1 MQAYSCVG
9 LSARR
14 STDRAIRVTNDNR
27 GSKRAALKAASTP
40 RTALVIGAG
49 HNGLVCAFYLAR
61 AGFAVTVLERRDTV
75 GGAAVTEEFH
85 PGFRN
90 SMASYTVSLL
100 APKVIADMG
109 LHERGLRILER
120 PIANFLPLDDGRY
133 LKVGGGLARTQTEF
147 AKFSTRD
154 AERLPAYYEMLDGI
168 GDLLRELSLQTPPD
182 LGALLRS
189 GTRGLRQA
197 RTFSKLSIEQRRDL
211 LDLFSE
217 SAADFL
223 GGWFEAEPVLAA
235 FAFDSVVGNLAS
247 PCTPGSAYVLLHHT
261 FGGVNGK
268 KGQWGHAVGGMGAIT
283 QAMAQACR
291 DAGVT
296 VELEAP
302 IERLLVDAGRIRGV
316 RLADGSERL
325 AGVVAANVNPKLLFG
340 QLTAPEDLPAAFR
353 ARMERYRCESGT
365 FRMNVALSELPRFAS
380 LPEAGE
386 HLASGIVMAPS
397 MAYMDRAWRDAV
409 EHGWSRLPVVEML
422 IPSTVDDTLAPR
434 GAHVASLFC
443 QHFRYALPGGRDW
456 DDARDEAADLVID
469 TVERF
474 APGFRRSVVGRVA
487 LSPLDL
493 ERKFGLVG
501 GDIMHGQ
508 MSLDQLWAA
517 RPMLG
522 HGDYRTP
529 IAGLYMCGAGTHPG
543 GGVSGMPGH
552 NAAREI
558 GRDSSR
564 LQALKLALA
573 GR

>member
-1 MQAYSCVG
+1 MNPS
-9 LSARR
+9 LR
-14 STDRAIRVTNDNR
+14 
-27 GSKRAALKAASTP
+27 K
-40 RTALVIGAG
+40 TALVIGAG

-61 AGFAVTVLERRDTV
+61 AGFKVTVLERRGVV

-90 SMASYTVSLL
+90 SVASYTVSLL
-100 APKVIADMG
+100 APRVIADMG

-120 PIANFLPLDDGRY
+120 PISNFLPLPDGRH
-133 LKVGGGLARTQTEF
+133 LKLGGGLVRTQAEF
-147 AKFSTRD
+147 AKFSARD

-189 GTRGLRQA
+189 APRGLRQA
-197 RTFSKLSIEQRRDL
+197 RSVARLTLEQRRDL
-211 LDLFSE
+211 LALFSQ

-223 GGWFEAEPVLAA
+223 GGWFEAAPVQAA
-235 FAFDSVVGNLAS
+235 FAFDGVVGNLAS
-247 PCTPGSAYVLLHHT
+247 PWTPGSAYVLLHHT

-268 KGQWGHAVGGMGAIT
+268 KGQWGHAVGGMGTIT

-296 VELEAP
+296 IEVEAP
-302 IERLLVDAGRIRGV
+302 VESVLVEAGHVRGV
-316 RLADGSERL
+316 RLADGRERL

-340 QLTAPEDLPAAFR
+340 QLVAPADVPAAFR
-353 ARMERYRCESGT
+353 SRMQRYRCESGT
-365 FRMNVALSELPRFAS
+365 FRMNVALSELPRFAC

-397 MAYMDRAWRDAV
+397 MAYMDRAWRDAIDF
-409 EHGWSRLPVVEML
+409 GWSRAPIVEML
-422 IPSTVDDTLAPR
+422 IPSTVDDTLAPK

-443 QHFRYALPGGRDW
+443 QHFRYTLPDGRRW
-456 DDARDEAADLVID
+456 DDAREAAADLVID

-474 APGFRRSVVGRVA
+474 APGFKRSVLARSA

-493 ERKFGLVG
+493 ERTFGLVG
-501 GDIMHGQ
+501 GDIMHGN
-508 MSLDQLWAA
+508 MALDQLWAA

-529 IAGLYMCGAGTHPG
+529 IAGLYLCGAGSHPG

-558 GRDSSR
+558 GRDSSLR
-564 LQALKLALA
+564 VALTLALSW
-573 GR
+573 R

>member
-1 MQAYSCVG
+1 MK
-9 LSARR
+9 R
-14 STDRAIRVTNDNR
+14 SKQK
-27 GSKRAALKAASTP
+27 S
-40 RTALVIGAG
+40 ALVIGAG

-61 AGFAVTVLERRDTV
+61 AGFAVTVLERRGVV

-90 SMASYTVSLL
+90 SVASYTVSLL
-100 APKVIADMG
+100 APQVIADMG

-133 LKVGGGLARTQTEF
+133 LKVGGGLARTQAEF
-147 AKFSTRD
+147 AKFSARD
-154 AERLPAYYEMLDGI
+154 AERLPAYYAMLDGI

-182 LGALLRS
+182 LGALLHT
-189 GTRGLRQA
+189 GPRGLRQA
-197 RTFSKLSIEQRRDL
+197 HMFGRLSLEQRRDL

-223 GGWFEAEPVLAA
+223 GGWFESAPVQAA
-235 FAFDSVVGNLAS
+235 LAFDGVVGNLAS
-247 PCTPGSAYVLLHHT
+247 PWTPGSAYVLLHHT

-291 DAGVT
+291 DVGVT
-296 VELEAP
+296 IELEAP
-302 IERLLVDAGRIRGV
+302 VERVLVEAGRVRGV
-316 RLADGSERL
+316 LLAGGSERL
-325 AGVVAANVNPKLLFG
+325 AGVVAANVNPRLLFG
-340 QLTAPEDLPAAFR
+340 KLTAPDDLTPAFR
-353 ARMERYRCESGT
+353 SRIERYRCESGT
-365 FRMNVALSELPRFAS
+365 FRMNVALSELPRFTS
-380 LPEAGE
+380 LPELGE
-386 HLASGIVMAPS
+386 HLSSGIVMAPS
-397 MAYMDRAWRDAV
+397 MTYMDRAWRDAID
-409 EHGWSRLPVVEML
+409 HGWSRAPIVEML
-422 IPSTVDDTLAPR
+422 IPSTVDDTLAPA

-443 QHFRYALPGGRDW
+443 QHFRYALPDGRAW
-456 DDARDEAADLVID
+456 DDAARDAAAEVVIA

-474 APGFRRSVVGRVA
+474 APGFRRSLLGRSA
-487 LSPLDL
+487 LTPLDL
-493 ERKFGLVG
+493 ERTFGLVG

-522 HGDYRTP
+522 HGDYRSP
-529 IAGLYMCGAGTHPG
+529 IEGLYMCGAGTHPG
-543 GGVSGMPGH
+543 GGVSGMPGY

-558 GRDSSR
+558 GRDTSR
-564 LQALKLALA
+564 LTALKLAMT

>member
-1 MQAYSCVG
+1 MKTSMQ
-9 LSARR
+9 
-14 STDRAIRVTNDNR
+14 
-27 GSKRAALKAASTP
+27 K
-40 RTALVIGAG
+40 TALVIGAG

-61 AGFAVTVLERRDTV
+61 AGFAVTVLERRGVV

-90 SMASYTVSLL
+90 SVASYTVSLL
-100 APKVIADMG
+100 APRVIADMG

-120 PIANFLPLDDGRY
+120 PISNFLPLDDGRY
-133 LKVGGGLARTQTEF
+133 LKLGGGLARTQAEF
-147 AKFSTRD
+147 AKFSARD
-154 AERLPAYYEMLDGI
+154 AQRLPAYYDMLDGI

-197 RTFSKLSIEQRRDL
+197 RLFGKLSLEQRRDL
-211 LDLFSE
+211 LDLFSQ

-223 GGWFEAEPVLAA
+223 GGWFEAEPVQAA
-235 FAFDSVVGNLAS
+235 FAFDSVVGNPAS
-247 PCTPGSAYVLLHHT
+247 PWTPGSAYVLLHHT

-296 VELEAP
+296 IELEAP
-302 IERLLVDAGRIRGV
+302 VERLLVDGGRVRGV
-316 RLADGSERL
+316 RLVGGGERL

-340 QLTAPEDLPAAFR
+340 QLVAPQDLPAAFR
-353 ARMERYRCESGT
+353 TRMERYRCESAT
-365 FRMNVALSELPRFAS
+365 FRMNVALSELPRFTS
-380 LPEAGE
+380 LPEPGE
-386 HLASGIVMAPS
+386 HLSSGIVMAPS
-397 MAYMDRAWRDAV
+397 MAYMDRAWRDAF
-409 EHGWSRLPVVEML
+409 EQGWSRAPIVEML
-422 IPSTVDDTLAPR
+422 IPSTVDDSLAPQ

-443 QHFRYALPGGRDW
+443 QHFRYALPGGRSW
-456 DDARDEAADLVID
+456 DDAAREEAADLVID

-474 APGFRRSVVGRVA
+474 APGFKRSVLGRTA

-493 ERKFGLVG
+493 ERRFGLVG

-508 MSLDQLWAA
+508 MALDQLWAA

-529 IAGLYMCGAGTHPG
+529 LKGLYLCGAGSHPG
-543 GGVSGMPGH
+543 GGVTGMPGH

-558 GRDSSR
+558 GRDTNR
-564 LQALKLALA
+564 LTALKLALA